1 MALSAR
7 SRNAFA
13 VALAAIALTLLVIGW
28 WKPAPP
34 LNKAVHLELGRTLAA
49 ESLKLLKPGGKL
61 TIIARDTDVFP
72 QPAMALALTTL
83 QKELRRAGAEIRST
97 QLIQLDPIRPSA
109 VPSGDFY
116 ELLRRL
122 PEGDVII
129 SLLGP
134 PLLSEEHKEKLGRPR
149 ARVVALCSG
158 VVENSDALFASGL
171 LQAAIVNKASAT
183 SAQANSFD
191 QLYTIV
197 RADSKPVAAAL

>member
-7 SRNAFA
+7 SRNALA
-13 VALAAIALTLLVIGW
+13 VALGAVALTLLVIAW
-28 WKPAPP
+28 WRPAPP
-34 LNKAVHLELGRTLAA
+34 LNKMVPLELGRTLAA

-72 QPAMALALTTL
+72 QPAMALALSTL
-83 QKELRRAGAEIRST
+83 QKELHRAGAEIRST
-97 QLIQLDPIRPSA
+97 QLVQLDPIRPSA

-122 PEGDVII
+122 PDGEVIV

-134 PLLSEEHKEKLGRPR
+134 PVLSEEQKEKLGRPR
-149 ARVVALCSG
+149 ARVAALCTGTS
-158 VVENSDALFASGL
+158 ENTEALFASGL
-171 LQAAIVNKASAT
+171 LYVAIINKPAAS
-183 SAQANSFD
+183 SAQGNSFE

-197 RADSKPVAAAL
+197 RADPKPLAAAL